1 MGLSGGSGFVR
12 DRIFWM
18 AILILFSFLAVLLLP
33 SQSAASYPTYIL
45 AIAMLVTIR
54 QWEDIIQVDLF
65 RWVCLLVGWLS
76 ASTIWSI
83 PFELREAVSVLLRG
97 VLVTAFVV
105 AFAECQLRSQVQRW
119 MGLAFA
125 VIGSIVT
132 AAAIMHFFMTA
143 PDDGRLNGLGQLDT
157 HVIAALVYGVLLI
170 FAVQRMLMTS
180 NLLVSVLFFL
190 MALVMGV
197 AVFLSDSRNAWLS
210 VPIGLL
216 AFLLAHFVRERG
228 RIQVVFASGLTFGAA
243 LIVIILN
250 DEHLTTILLPRGDSF
265 RLGIWTEF
273 LRRVAESPIVGLG
286 ITTNDDVLMGEYI
299 LQHPHSMYLSVL
311 FQGGLIGLT
320 LYLIVLFKVVKELLA
335 HIHVEADAQLGIGIL
350 MLAMVAYMIDGHE
363 LIDKV
368 GSTWFLLWLPVAIAI
383 GLQWRRSLRAK
394 A

>member
-1 MGLSGGSGFVR
+1 MGLSGGSGLVR

-45 AIAMLVTIR
+45 TIGMLVTIR
-54 QWEDIIQVDLF
+54 QWEDVMQVDLF

-76 ASTIWSI
+76 ASAMWSS
-83 PFELREAVSVLLRG
+83 PFEVRETASVLLRG
-97 VLVTAFVV
+97 VLVIAFVV
-105 AFAECQLRSQVQRW
+105 AFAECQLRSQLQRW

-132 AAAIMHFFMTA
+132 VVAITLFFLTV

-170 FAVQRMLMTS
+170 FVVQRMLVTS
-180 NLLVSVLFFL
+180 SLLVSVLFFL

-228 RIQVVFASGLTFGAA
+228 RIQGVLATGLTLGAA

-250 DEHLTTILLPRGDSF
+250 DEQLTAILLPRGDSF

-273 LRRVAESPIVGLG
+273 LMQIAESPIVGLG
-286 ITTNDDVLMGEYI
+286 ITTNDDVLMGEHVI
-299 LQHPHSMYLSVL
+299 QHPHSMYLSVL

-335 HIHVEADAQLGIGIL
+335 HIHTEADAQLGIGIL

-383 GLQWRRSLRAK
+383 GLQWRRSLRVK

>member
-311 FQGGLIGLT
+311 FQGGVIGLT